1 MSKTVRTTL
10 LIIGVLG
17 LIVGL
22 RLAGYT
28 RFLEQAARAVT
39 DRIVRA
45 AYQTSGAAA
54 KSQALRAIETAQC
67 LPEDTKI
74 RLLEDENAALREQLF
89 FLKDTARHVGAQVIG
104 RDLDPLGTT
113 IIIDQGAAAGITV
126 NRPVIVGNGLFIGKV
141 ARVNETTAVVRLLSD
156 FQSSVAATVANR
168 EKSLGVVE
176 GGFGLTVR
184 LNLIPQNELI
194 KPGDAVITSGLEAGI
209 PRGLMIGTVEV
220 VEKKPQEPFQE
231 AILNPTADLEALS
244 VVSVIL

>member
-1 MSKTVRTTL
+1 MSKPLRSAILIVVVL
-10 LIIGVLG
+10 ALII
-17 LIVGL
+17 IL

-28 RFLEQAARAVT
+28 RFLEHGARAIT
-39 DRIVRA
+39 DRIVRT
-45 AYQTSGAAA
+45 AYQTGGSVE
-54 KSQALRAIETAQC
+54 KSANTALIETSQC

-74 RLLEDENAALREQLF
+74 RVLEDENSALRDQLG
-89 FLKDTARHVGAQVIG
+89 FLKDTKRHVGANVIG

-113 IIIDQGAAAGITV
+113 IIIDQGKNAGIEI
-126 NRPVIVGNGLFIGKV
+126 NRPVIVGKGLLIGKV
-141 ARVNETTAVVRLLSD
+141 ARVDENTAIVRLVSD

-176 GGFGLTVR
+176 GGFGLAVR

-194 KPGDAVITSGLEAGI
+194 KPGDAVITSGLEAAI

-231 AILNPTADLEALS
+231 AILNPAADLEALS

>member
-1 MSKTVRTTL
+1 MSKPLRSA
-10 LIIGVLG
+10 I
-17 LIVGL
+17 LIVVVLALVIIL

-28 RFLEQAARAVT
+28 RFLEQGARAIT
-39 DRIVRA
+39 DRIVQA
-45 AYQTSGAAA
+45 SYQTGGSLEKSAAA
-54 KSQALRAIETAQC
+54 ALIETSQC

-74 RLLEDENAALREQLF
+74 RVLEDENAALRDQLN
-89 FLKDTARHVGAQVIG
+89 FLKDTKRFVGANVIG

-113 IIIDQGAAAGITV
+113 IIIDQGKNAGIEI
-126 NRPVIVGNGLFIGKV
+126 NRPVIVGKGLLIGKV
-141 ARVNETTAVVRLLSD
+141 ARVDEKTAIVRLVSD

-176 GGFGLTVR
+176 GGFGLAVR

-194 KPGDAVITSGLEAGI
+194 KPGDAVITSGLEAAI

-231 AILNPTADLEALS
+231 AILNPAADLEALS